1 MALGLRRSASLL
13 ALLGRAEQVVDP
25 GALRLL
31 GRRVLGL
38 TCLSATSVFLLPRL
52 PEAVVMVLGFMPPC
66 GRPFPPGTIAPNAI
80 ARGSRDITTTDVMIS
95 DIIYCFRV

>member
-52 PEAVVMVLGFMPPC
+52 PEAVVMVLAVHAALWATVSSGH
-66 GRPFPPGTIAPNAI
+66 
-80 ARGSRDITTTDVMIS
+80 
-95 DIIYCFRV
+95 YCS